1 MPASSAT
8 SEWHP
13 DAREGA
19 WWTLVSLVLVIVGL
33 AIFSVPLF
41 LRSKPAD
48 IELAPKDVAVLAALT
63 AMLIVL
69 HEGIHG
75 MVMRSFGARPFFGV
89 AMAAKIVPALYT
101 TAPGYRFSRPQ
112 YLAVSLTPAIA
123 ISLVGFAVSF
133 SAAGPFL
140 FVPLALH
147 LGGCAGDAAA
157 TWQVLRQPRGTIYED
172 LRDGIRF
179 HRPSPG
185 GVSIT

>member
-1 MPASSAT
+1 MQGSSVT

-19 WWTLVSLVLVIVGL
+19 WWTVVSLVLVAVGVVL
-33 AIFSVPLF
+33 FAIPLI
-41 LRSKPAD
+41 
-48 IELAPKDVAVLAALT
+48 IERAAIQFDPIHVAAIAAVT
-63 AMLIVL
+63 ASLIVL

-75 MVMRSFGARPFFGV
+75 VVMKSFGGRPRFGIAMV
-89 AMAAKIVPALYT
+89 AGVVPAVYT
-101 TAPGYRFSRPQ
+101 TAPGDRFDRLQ
-112 YLAVSLTPAIA
+112 YLVVALAPAIA
-123 ISLVGFAVSF
+123 ISIVGFAVSF
-133 SAAGPFL
+133 TAAGPFL

-157 TWQVLRQPRGTIYED
+157 TRQVLRQPRGTIYED

-185 GVSIT
+185 GVSIR

>member
-1 MPASSAT
+1 MRGSPDT
-8 SEWHP
+8 SEWRP

-19 WWTLVSLVLVIVGL
+19 WWTLVSLVLVVFGL
-33 AIFSVPLF
+33 VVFAIPLI
-41 LRSKPAD
+41 
-48 IELAPKDVAVLAALT
+48 IERAEIQFDPIHVAVIAVLT
-63 AMLIVL
+63 ASLIVL

-75 MVMRSFGARPFFGV
+75 VVMKSFGGKPHFGIAMV
-89 AMAAKIVPALYT
+89 AGVVPAVYT
-101 TAPGYRFSRPQ
+101 TAPGDRFTRRQ
-112 YLAVSLTPAIA
+112 YLAVSLTPAVA
-123 ISLVGFAVSF
+123 ISLVGFVVSF
-133 SAAGPFL
+133 TAAGPFL

-179 HRPSPG
+179 HRPSPS

>member
-1 MPASSAT
+1 MPGSSDT

-19 WWTLVSLVLVIVGL
+19 WWTLVSLVLVAVGL
-33 AIFSVPLF
+33 VLFAIPLIF
-41 LRSKPAD
+41 ERAEIQFDP
-48 IELAPKDVAVLAALT
+48 IHVAVIAGLT
-63 AMLIVL
+63 ASLIVL

-75 MVMRSFGARPFFGV
+75 VAMKSFGARPRFGIAMV
-89 AMAAKIVPALYT
+89 AGIVPAVYT
-101 TAPGYRFSRPQ
+101 TAPGDRFSRLQ

-133 SAAGPFL
+133 GAAGPFL

-172 LRDGIRF
+172 LRDGILF
-179 HRPSPG
+179 HRPSSS